1 MQTVINNPAH
11 IHWIHYRKAA
21 MTIRQLQIQARE
33 EWSRSPDIKGRY
45 HTFEYYWAERYE
57 RIYRF
62 AIGFRLWWK
71 LTY

>member
-1 MQTVINNPAH
+1 
-11 IHWIHYRKAA
+11 

-57 RIYRF
+57 RIYRV
-62 AIGFRLWWK
+62 AIGFRLCWK
-71 LTY
+71 LIYCK